1 MSMILL
7 PLLPNFIFTSEA
19 HVSSVRTVWENAWT
33 LTTFHENGKVNSTF
47 FPFPQVIWN
56 GSEWVDYIFNSS
68 DISGGIGSVY
78 VKFRPTYATIYD
90 PNRTEVRIQNERWV
104 AEWYDESTNLWR
116 YDESYYDEISC
127 ATNSSGICFI
137 RKSRL
142 HSNSI
147 LKVSYVLEKGARLKY
162 VIELTSATTR
172 TYRIVWKLEG
182 INGNR
187 ARLTTGVIDV
197 TSKKTICNTAA
208 ERNNTSHIQ
217 FIDDL
222 NNTKVSLNWID
233 TFWFNKTTG
242 KYETY
247 FQGLEF
253 PSDSSPGHVQAKV
266 LFGNFTL
273 SEGETAYFDPTTTTF
288 GSEPPLDGYIYKYAI
303 DEYPP
308 SQETYVDTG
317 TCVITIGQMRMPDI
331 PSYSYYK
338 FRGYISFDTI
348 SIPSL
353 AYNISATLKLK
364 TFSKT
369 GIDFT
374 LKVIG
379 GQQPIYDDSLD
390 VDDWDAGNLTIT
402 AWNTANYPGDGY
414 YVNLPISSD
423 QINKVGRTQL
433 RLMSDRD
440 EENTTPHGLEYIMFY
455 SGNSTGNEPKLEV
468 TYYLNIVSINGM
480 NWYYRNASCDKVVII
495 LFGGYT
501 WYTNFVCINCID
513 HIGWPVTTKSKS
525 QIEFAEG
532 LIENGFSVL
541 TNKDDPAIYQADSR
555 WVENAVTWLRNNTY
569 KYIHIF
575 GFSAGGVAVGYE
587 IQKEYASL
595 FSSAVISSAPVNSS
609 TSTDPIFRSACTAS
623 KVKVATCF
631 IEGVEDGFYNQMLLY
646 YNNTLA
652 DKEWHDWYGGHCVFP
667 NTCKDHLGE
676 TVATA
681 ACNWYNAPH
690 PPSTPFTPSGPT
702 PGCRNVWYTYS
713 TSTID
718 PNGDNVRYQFEFTG
732 PSTNVSFTTGWY
744 MSGQTGSLSVMW
756 ETTDP
761 LGTYQIRVRA
771 QDIHAEWS
779 CWSSYL
785 TVIIDRAPNTPSKPS
800 GPSTG
805 YVGIYNTY
813 STGAID
819 LEGDDVYYKFY
830 WGDDQSNTIGPRTS
844 GLNASASH
852 YWSSPGTYNVKV
864 QAKDSHEL
872 WSDYSS
878 SLQVNISLG
887 GGGDG
892 CPMLF
897 VWNGTN
903 YSYEGLLNIHNTEGI
918 DILTNHTLLATPQR
932 VGYTYL
938 FNLIEH
944 PQTHSHIDQVKLYAI
959 LENGMTIQLPL
970 IWAWH
975 SEYGNVLPQ
984 LFFSDDW
991 RTETI
996 GANHNNGTSQ
1006 SITLKFLALPPFLK
1020 VTAYIFQIEGYNPEF
1035 KV

>member
-1 MSMILL
+1 MKRLICVTLMSMILL

-47 FPFPQVIWN
+47 FTVPKVIWN
-56 GSEWVDYIFNSS
+56 GSQWVGYIFNSS
-68 DISGGIGSVY
+68 DMSGGIGSVY

-90 PNRTEVRIQNERWV
+90 PNRTEVRIQDERWV
-104 AEWYDESTNLWR
+104 VEWYDEPTNGWR
-116 YDESYYDEISC
+116 SDESYYDEISYT
-127 ATNSSGICFI
+127 TNSSGICFI
-137 RKSRL
+137 RKSSL
-142 HSNSI
+142 YSGSI
-147 LKVSYVLEKGARLKY
+147 LKVSYVLEKGARLKHL
-162 VIELTSATTR
+162 IELTSSTTR

-187 ARLTTGVIDV
+187 ARLATGVIDA

-208 ERNNTSHIQ
+208 ERTTTSCIQ
-217 FIDDL
+217 FIDDF

-242 KYETY
+242 KYETC

-253 PSDSSPGHVQAKV
+253 SSASFLGHVQAKV

-273 SEGETAYFDPTTTTF
+273 TKGETAYLDPTITTF
-288 GSEPPLDGYIYKYAI
+288 GSEPPLDGYIYKYAAG
-303 DEYPP
+303 EYPP
-308 SQETYVDTG
+308 SQETHVVTG
-317 TCVITIGQMRMPDI
+317 ENYITVGQIGIPDR
-331 PSYSYYK
+331 PPYPYYK
-338 FRGYISFDTI
+338 YRGYVSFDTF

-353 AYNISATLKLK
+353 AYNISAMLKLK
-364 TFSKT
+364 TSSRPDT
-369 GIDFT
+369 DFT
-374 LKVIG
+374 LKVMG
-379 GQQPIYDDSLD
+379 GQQPIYDNSLD

-402 AWNTANYPGDGY
+402 TWNTANYPGDHI

-423 QINKVGRTQL
+423 QINKVGRTQF
-433 RLMSDRD
+433 RLVSNRD
-440 EENTTPHGLEYIMFY
+440 EENIEPDDREHIMFY

-468 TYYLNIVSINGM
+468 TYYLNIVNINGM
-480 NWYYRNASCDKVVII
+480 NWYYRNISCDKVVII

-681 ACNWYNAPH
+681 ASNWYNAPH

-702 PGCRNVWYTYS
+702 SGYRNVWYTYS

-744 MSGQTGSLSVMW
+744 PSGQTGNITVQW
-756 ETTDP
+756 EPSDP
-761 LGTYQIRVRA
+761 LGTYYVRVHA
-771 QDIHAEWS
+771 QD
-779 CWSSYL
+779 
-785 TVIIDRAPNTPSKPS
+785 
-800 GPSTG
+800 
-805 YVGIYNTY
+805 
-813 STGAID
+813 
-819 LEGDDVYYKFY
+819 VYDA
-830 WGDDQSNTIGPRTS
+830 WGGW
-844 GLNASASH
+844 SASLQVSIRDPTLTISA
-852 YWSSPGTYNVKV
+852 SSGGTTNPAPGTYTYSYGSSVTV
-864 QAKDSHEL
+864 TASAY
-872 WSDYSS
+872 SDYVFDCWLLDGSTYYQNQITVTMNS
-878 SLQVNISLG
+878 DHTLTAYFRYGGTG
-887 GGGDG
+887 GGSS
-892 CPMLF
+892 CPTLF
-897 VWNGTN
+897 VWNGNGYVDYGVIDIHNPTGEDVIREVPIQSEDMCINSHKAKFRLREGWEGLN
-903 YSYEGLLNIHNTEGI
+903 YSES
-918 DILTNHTLLATPQR
+918 
-932 VGYTYL
+932 V
-938 FNLIEH
+938 
-944 PQTHSHIDQVKLYAI
+944 IDQVKLYAI
-959 LENGMTIQLPL
+959 GNDGNRYLCPL
-970 IWAWH
+970 ISAEH
-975 SEYGNVLPQ
+975 SRLGNVLPQ
-984 LFFSDDW
+984 LLLSDDY
-991 RTETI
+991 RAQMLLLETVDLTFVVPWQNI
-996 GANHNNGTSQ
+996 QGFTFA
-1006 SITLKFLALPPFLK
+1006 
-1020 VTAYIFQIEGYNPEF
+1020 IEGCNIF
-1035 KV
+1035 KSYD